1 VRSSAA
7 SDVYKRRDDA
17 GALLSP
23 VTGSLAAWA
32 AEDGATVAAGQ
43 TVAVLEAMKT
53 ETPVTAPA
61 AGILRREALA
71 PGAGVARGQRLARIE
86 S

>member
-1 VRSSAA
+1 M
-7 SDVYKRRDDA
+7 
-17 GALLSP
+17 
-23 VTGSLAAWA
+23 
-32 AEDGATVAAGQ
+32 
-43 TVAVLEAMKT
+43 AVLEAMKT

-61 AGILRREALA
+61 AGVLRREALA

>member
-1 VRSSAA
+1 MPASS
-7 SDVYKRRDDA
+7 
-17 GALLSP
+17 SP
-23 VTGSLAAWA
+23 STW
-32 AEDGATVAAGQ
+32 TAGQ

-61 AGILRREALA
+61 AGVLRREALA